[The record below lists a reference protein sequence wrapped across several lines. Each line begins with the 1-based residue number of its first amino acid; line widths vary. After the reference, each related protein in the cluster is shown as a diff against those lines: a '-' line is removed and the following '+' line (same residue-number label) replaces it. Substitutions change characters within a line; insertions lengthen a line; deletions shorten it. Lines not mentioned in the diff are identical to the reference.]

1 MQGADAKLKNKGDK
15 NFGFFI
21 KMKIGIDLDECI
33 SEFTNGF
40 LKIYNDKFKKNFL
53 FGGVHSYNLWEV
65 VGGTREEALAIAD
78 EFYNSS
84 EFDNIGLVDGA
95 KEAIKKLSKK
105 HQLFIITSRPAYIR
119 DKTNNFIKNH
129 FPNDFSEIIYTGD
142 FFSGQGKTKAE
153 VCKALGIGTLIEDN
167 FNYALSCAEQGIDVL
182 LLNKPWNKNA
192 AEHSNIK
199 RVGSWNEILGQ
210 INEKTDSHEE
220 IIEKVKKFVEE
231 ECKKPTSHY
240 GSEIFIYH
248 FAPMHSYAKKLAEQ
262 LNADIEVVELA
273 AWLHDIGSIM
283 RGRKDLHITGAEIA
297 EKKLR
302 ELGYPE
308 NKIEKVKKCILN
320 HRGSVNIQK
329 ESAEE
334 QIIAD
339 ADALSAFDNISG
351 LFEAAIFHE
360 GFNQMQARIEV
371 RRKLTNSWQ
380 KLSPIARKM
389 VEHKYLA
396 AMILLGES

>member
-1 MQGADAKLKNKGDK
+1 MDKLIEFYYLEKG
-15 NFGFFI
+15 I
-21 KMKIGIDLDECI
+21 KL
-33 SEFTNGF
+33 SE
-40 LKIYNDKFKKNFL
+40 NDY
-53 FGGVHSYNLWEV
+53 HSYNWWETW
-65 VGGTREEALAIAD
+65 GMNRQEAEKIDTEFKKSKFFDEIQIAD
-78 EFYNSS
+78 GA
-84 EFDNIGLVDGA
+84 FDTLKA
-95 KEAIKKLSKK
+95 LSQS
-105 HQLFIITSRPAYIR
+105 HALSIITSRPLEVKE
-119 DKTNNFIKNH
+119 KTLKWISGNLKGINLQVIH
-129 FPNDFSEIIYTGD
+129 SGD
-142 FFSGQGKTKAE
+142 FWGNGKSKPDI
-153 VCKALGIGTLIEDN
+153 CKEKEIGLMIEDHGE
-167 FNYALSCAEQGIDVL
+167 YALKCANNGIKVL
-182 LLNKPWNKNA
+182 LVDKPWNRNVKH
-192 AEHSNIK
+192 ENIK
-199 RVGSWNEILGQ
+199 RVGSWSEILSQ

-248 FAPMHSYAKKLAEQ
+248 FAPVHSYAKKLAEQ

-283 RGRKDLHITGAEIA
+283 RGRKDHHVTGAEIA
-297 EKKLR
+297 ENKLK
-302 ELGYPE
+302 EFGYHPE
-308 NKIEKVKKCILN
+308 KIEKVKKCILN
-320 HRGSVNIQK
+320 HRGSVATAR

-360 GFNQMQARIEV
+360 GFSQMQAKIEV
-371 RRKLTNSWQ
+371 RRKLINSWQ
-380 KLSPIARKM
+380 KISPIARKM